1 MSIRIFKSTIIR
13 QQLSQ
18 QELDDLSADFRSYK
32 QDGVL
37 PDMFGRDAIYDD
49 DRTYPL
55 VKEERLAHIHL
66 AAHHSPFPHFLRQ
79 YKRTSDQAHLVY
91 CQGAMDTSA
100 YLLIIILKP
109 EAHKMA
115 RNNNHMHKIGVMA
128 EAFRMKY

>member
-1 MSIRIFKSTIIR
+1 MICLQIFALINRMVCCQIC
-13 QQLSQ
+13 LVGM
-18 QELDDLSADFRSYK
+18 L
-32 QDGVL
+32 
-37 PDMFGRDAIYDD
+37 IYDD

-55 VKEERLAHIHL
+55 VKEERVAHIHL